1 MKKCSYCGRE
11 NSDESAHCRE
21 CGTEFVVPSA
31 EVEPAQ
37 PRDETWKEWLA
48 YLLRLAGTILLIGF
62 LYLLSFGPVMRY
74 CCTKTITPSPPPAV
88 AASGSAPAVTV
99 VTTYTVR
106 YPAWVSVL
114 YYPVFLTMFG
124 GGGDSLYW
132 RYLQWWDKPPGQ

>member
-21 CGTEFVVPSA
+21 CGTEFVIPSA
-31 EVEPAQ
+31 EAEPVQ

-74 CCTKTITPSPPPAV
+74 CCTKTITPSPPSVV
-88 AASGSAPAVTV
+88 AASGSASAVTV
-99 VTTYTVR
+99 VSTYTVR

-114 YYPVFLTMFG
+114 YYPVFLTMSG
-124 GGGDSLYW
+124 GGGNGLYW
-132 RYLQWWDKPPGQ
+132 RYLQWWDKLPGQ